1 MSTRLGYL
9 HTLDTI
15 IVIIII
21 IIIIIIWDSPQY
33 QEASQEFSGL
43 LELEDSFVI
52 REVQTLHSLL
62 AGASSGLMLN
72 MVRETAEAWTQTM
85 ELFHC

>member
-15 IVIIII
+15 IVV

-72 MVRETAEAWTQTM
+72 MIRETAEARTQTM